1 MSGDETKAE
10 MQIGAY
16 SFGDTQRNADGSLRS
31 SAGAIRNLFDAI
43 VHADTVGLDY
53 FGVGEHHT
61 PEMPASSS
69 GTVIAAAAAA
79 TRQITLGSAVSVLS
93 TDDPVRVFQQ
103 FATADAI
110 APGRIEITA
119 GRGSSTESFP
129 LFGYDLADYDRLYA
143 EKLEL
148 LLAINAS
155 ERVSWSG
162 TVRPALNDAVVVPR
176 PASGSLPIWIGTG
189 GSPQSSAR
197 AGSLGLPVAYGVI
210 GGSPARFAPLA
221 DLYRR
226 AAVQAGRSGPDIKV
240 SVAALGFVAP
250 TTREAKERWYPGW
263 RTAFEEIGRIRGFSP
278 PSRAQFDVLAQGEG
292 AYFVGSPDE
301 IAARIVELHSHL
313 GHMRHFLQM
322 DLGGLPQ
329 EYLLESITLLATE
342 VKPRI
347 TRLLAKK

>member
-1 MSGDETKAE
+1 MSGDQAKAD

-16 SFGDTQRNADGSLRS
+16 SFGDTQRTSDGGLHTT
-31 SAGAIRNLFDAI
+31 AGAIRNLFDAI

-61 PEMPASSS
+61 PEMPASSP

-79 TRQITLGSAVSVLS
+79 TRQITLGSSVSVLS

-176 PASGSLPIWIGTG
+176 PTSGALPIWLGTG

-197 AGSLGLPVAYGVI
+197 AGSLGLPVVYGVI
-210 GGSPARFAPLA
+210 GGIPARFAPLA

-226 AAVQAGRSGPDIKV
+226 AAAQTGHSGPNIKV
-240 SVAALGFVAP
+240 AVAGLGFIAP

-263 RTAFEEIGRIRGFSP
+263 HTAFEEIGRIRGFSA
-278 PSRAQFDVLAQGEG
+278 PSRAEFDVMAQGEG
-292 AYFVGSPDE
+292 AYFVGSPDDV
-301 IAARIVELHSHL
+301 AARIVELHRHL

-342 VKPRI
+342 VKPRV
-347 TRLLAKK
+347 TRLLARK